1 MARPPLLRMEG
12 VTKRFGDLLAKDRV
26 SLDVRQGEVMALLG
40 ENGAGKSTQMKTLL
54 GLHAADEGSISIDGR
69 SVDIATPK
77 QAMALGIGMVFQQ
90 FSLLPAMSVLENLL
104 LAWPKAGAWRSR
116 REDEAVLRHLRSLAP
131 DLDPS
136 TPVRKL
142 PIGTR
147 QLVELAKVLNLDA
160 RLVILDEPTSVLT
173 PAEANR
179 LHDRVRSLADEG
191 RSVTLITHKLADV
204 RACADRVT
212 VMRQGRVVDS
222 AALADRDDEALVQAM
237 IGARVTPEPRDRQPI
252 KGLVRLVLQ
261 NLSVGGQHP
270 VHDIDLTLYCGEIVG
285 LAGVA
290 GNGQWALAE
299 AVAGLV
305 APKQGDILLDGL
317 SVARR
322 YERQTFSSPIAYI
335 PEDPIHQAVIGNLD
349 LETNLRLRTLGKGP
363 RQPADDAKEQLS
375 AFDVRPPSPKQAAKT
390 LSGGN
395 LQKLVAAR
403 ELGGTTEAIVAC
415 YPTMGLD
422 IRAREA
428 IFSALIDHARQGA
441 AVLWISE
448 ELDDLLRFADRIAVL
463 RAGRIV
469 GLVDASRTDA
479 TTLGHLMTGTT
490 GSAGTAS
497 SVGKRAMA

>member
-1 MARPPLLRMEG
+1 MTPPPLLRMEG
-12 VTKRFGDLLAKDRV
+12 VTKRFGDLPANDQV
-26 SLDVRQGEVMALLG
+26 SLDVRPGEVMALLG
-40 ENGAGKSTQMKTLL
+40 ENGAGKSTLMKILL
-54 GLHAADEGSISIDGR
+54 GLHAADAGSISIDGR
-69 SVDIATPK
+69 TVDIATPK

-104 LAWPKAGAWRSR
+104 LAWPNAGAWRRR
-116 REDEAVLRHLRSLAP
+116 REDEAVLRHLRLLAP

-136 TPVRKL
+136 TAVRKL

-173 PAEANR
+173 PAEASR
-179 LHDRVRSLADEG
+179 LHDRVRRLADEG
-191 RSVTLITHKLADV
+191 RSVILITHKLADV
-204 RACADRVT
+204 RTCADRVT
-212 VMRQGRVVDS
+212 VMRQGQVVDS
-222 AALADRDDEALVQAM
+222 APLTHRDDEALVQAM
-237 IGARVTPEPRDRQPI
+237 IGARVAPEPRDRQPI

-270 VHDIDLTLYCGEIVG
+270 VHDINLALYRGEIVG

-305 APKQGDILLDGL
+305 APRQGDILLDGV

-322 YERQTFSSPIAYI
+322 HERQNFSSPIAYI
-335 PEDPIHQAVIGNLD
+335 PEDPIRHAVIGDLD
-349 LETNLRLRTLGKGP
+349 LETNLRLRILGNGR
-363 RQPADDAKEQLS
+363 RQLADDAKEQLA

-403 ELGGTTEAIVAC
+403 ELGKSTQAIVAC

-428 IFSALIDHARQGA
+428 IFAALIDHAKQGA

-479 TTLGHLMTGTT
+479 TTLGRLMT
-490 GSAGTAS
+490 GTAS
-497 SVGKRAMA
+497 SVGKQAMA